1 MEIYVIQYTYTYNY
15 ILRSIFQIILV
26 LTSTTVRYNEGK
38 RAYLYIDMNFLSN
51 LPILQVYLAAL
62 SSSFRYLF
70 FEHAFCTR
78 CLCAVLKEKKLFF
91 INTLLSILFNVY
103 VKFYRILSISKSK
116 QRVDIISEHPS
127 YTNIL
132 LSFFHCYYY
141 NVLQF

>member
-1 MEIYVIQYTYTYNY
+1 MVCNDKVFSKDFIICQLRRFWRQNIMEIYVIQYTYTYNY

-26 LTSTTVRYNEGK
+26 LTSTTARYNEDK

-51 LPILQVYLAAL
+51 LPILYVYLAAL

-78 CLCAVLKEKKLFF
+78 CLCAVLKKKQQFF

-103 VKFYRILSISKSK
+103 VKFY
-116 QRVDIISEHPS
+116 
-127 YTNIL
+127 
-132 LSFFHCYYY
+132 
-141 NVLQF
+141 